1 MRHVL
6 VVVLLAPQLLREV
19 VILHQ
24 HQVHECLL
32 LHREALIVILTQRSL
47 PEVVIGIVHFLAL
60 NHRRSDPALVARRNS
75 KLLSFR
81 GDLIKISNAC
91 SAFISALQ
99 WIHESMLLL
108 IARHILWSRIIDDL
122 FVESLLMLL
131 QFVLMLT
138 FVLKLQLAVGL
149 VDEMGHLGQ
158 LLGLSCRLEF
168 FDLVRKSIREYFE
181 TFLLFWLIQ
190 LPQKF
195 SFFWLYCQLT
205 LIERLSELFLFS
217 WLCLGCSF

>member
-6 VVVLLAPQLLREV
+6 VVVLFAPQLLREV

-32 LHREALIVILTQRSL
+32 LHREALIVILAQRSL

-91 SAFISALQ
+91 SAFISAFQ
-99 WIHESMLLL
+99 WIHESVLFL
-108 IARHILWSRIIDDL
+108 IARHILWPRIIDDL
-122 FVESLLMLL
+122 LVESLLMLL
-131 QFVLMLT
+131 QFVLVLA

-149 VDEMGHLGQ
+149 VNEMGHLGQ

-168 FDLVRKSIREYFE
+168 FDLVRESICEHFE
-181 TFLLFWLIQ
+181 TFLIFWLIQ

-205 LIERLSELFLFS
+205 LIERLLELFLFC
-217 WLCLGCSF
+217 WLCLGRSF